1 LFEKVLIANRGEI
14 ALRVA
19 RACRELG
26 IKSVAVYSTADA
38 ESAVVRF
45 ADEAVHVG
53 PSHPGKSYL
62 HIPNLIG
69 AALKTG
75 ADAIHPGYGFLSE
88 DPFFA
93 EICSNSEIT
102 FIGPKPDVMEKVGD
116 KAIARDLMQKAG
128 LPLLPGTIE
137 PVGTVDEAH
146 DVAASIGYPLIIKA
160 VAGGG
165 GRGMNV
171 VRREE
176 DLARLYAT
184 TRATAQA
191 VFKDSAVYM
200 ERYLEAPRHT
210 EIQLVCDGYGNG
222 VYFFERDCSVQRRH
236 QKLIE
241 EAPSIHLTDEQRQD
255 IGERA
260 VRGALSVGYTGAGT
274 MEFLLDHNG
283 NLSFMEMNARIQVEH
298 PVSEMITGID
308 LIQEQIRVAAGEPLS
323 VSQGD
328 LRVVGH
334 AMECRVN
341 AEDPDRD
348 FAPAAGRLDVYVPP
362 GGPWTRVDS
371 HCYAGWSIAP
381 FYDSLIA
388 KLIVWAPARDQAIE
402 RMDRAL
408 GEFQIEGRGVKTTI
422 PFHRRVL
429 ADEQFRSGDV
439 STDFVEHFMAR
450 EAPAA
455 ASV

>member
-1 LFEKVLIANRGEI
+1 MFEKVLIANRGEI

-26 IKSVAVYSTADA
+26 IASVAIYSTADA

-45 ADEAVHVG
+45 ADESVCVG
-53 PSHPGKSYL
+53 PPAPGKSYL
-62 HIPNLIG
+62 HIPNIIG
-69 AALKTG
+69 AAQKVG

-93 EICSNSEIT
+93 EICANNDIT

-137 PVGTVDEAH
+137 PVQTPDEAQEIA
-146 DVAASIGYPLIIKA
+146 DSIGYPVIIKA

-171 VRREE
+171 VRRPE
-176 DLARLYAT
+176 DLVRLYQT

-191 VFKDSAVYM
+191 VFKDGAVNI
-200 ERYLEAPRHT
+200 ERSREAPRHT
-210 EIQLVCDGYGNG
+210 EIQLVCDAHGNG

-241 EAPSIHLTDEQRQD
+241 EAPSIHLSDDQRRD

-274 MEFLLDHNG
+274 MEFLLDPDG

-298 PVSEMITGID
+298 PVSEMVTSAD

-323 VSQGD
+323 VSQD
-328 LRVVGH
+328 DIVLRGH
-334 AMECRVN
+334 SIECRIN
-341 AEDPDRD
+341 AEDPDKH

-362 GGPWTRVDS
+362 GGPGTRVDS
-371 HCYAGWSIAP
+371 HCYPGWTIAP

-388 KLIVWAPARDQAIE
+388 KLIVWAPDREAAID
-402 RMDRAL
+402 RMQRAL
-408 GEFQIEGRGVKTTI
+408 SEFRVEGHGVKTTI
-422 PFHRRVL
+422 PFHQRVL
-429 ADEQFRSGDV
+429 ADEQFRSGEV
-439 STDFVEHFMAR
+439 STDFLEHFLAD
-450 EAPAA
+450 EQP
-455 ASV
+455 

>member
-1 LFEKVLIANRGEI
+1 MFEKVLIANRGEI
-14 ALRVA
+14 ALRVV
-19 RACRELG
+19 RACKELG
-26 IKSVAVYSTADA
+26 VRSVAVYSTADA
-38 ESAVVRF
+38 ESAAVRF
-45 ADEAVHVG
+45 ADEAVCVG
-53 PSHPGKSYL
+53 PPAPGRSYL
-62 HIPNLIG
+62 HIPNVIG
-69 AALKTG
+69 AAKMTG

-93 EICSNSEIT
+93 EICADHELT
-102 FIGPKPDVMEKVGD
+102 FIGPRPDVMEKVGD

-137 PVGTVDEAH
+137 PVQTADEAREIA
-146 DVAASIGYPLIIKA
+146 DSIGYPVIIKA

-171 VRREE
+171 VRKAE
-176 DLARLYAT
+176 DLVRLYQT

-191 VFKDSAVYM
+191 VFKDSAVYI
-200 ERYLEAPRHT
+200 ERYLDAPRHT
-210 EIQLVCDGYGNG
+210 EVQLVCDSHGSG

-241 EAPSIHLTDEQRQD
+241 EAPSIHLTDEARRD

-274 MEFLLDHNG
+274 MEFLLDAEG

-298 PVSEMITGID
+298 PVSEMVTGVD

-323 VSQGD
+323 VTQD
-328 LRVVGH
+328 DVVLEGH
-334 AMECRVN
+334 AIECRIN

-348 FAPAAGRLDVYVPP
+348 FAPAAGRLDVFEAP

-371 HCYAGWSIAP
+371 HCYSGWTITP

-388 KLIVWAPARDQAIE
+388 KLIVWGPNRTAAID
-402 RMDRAL
+402 RMQRAL
-408 GEFQIEGRGVKTTI
+408 GEFGVDGRGIKTTI
-422 PFHRRVL
+422 PFHQRVL
-429 ADEQFRSGDV
+429 ADERFRSGDV
-439 STDFVEHFMAR
+439 STDFVERFMADGGR
-450 EAPAA
+450 PAA
-455 ASV
+455 AG